1 MTMPRTDR
9 SRWLVPAG
17 LIFLVVVPVAAGTF
31 RIVQL
36 ASGGPVTPGNARFFA
51 SPLPVVAHI
60 IGASVF
66 CVLGAL
72 QFVPALRRR
81 SWHRR
86 AGRIILPCGLLA
98 AATGLWMTIFYPL
111 PPSDGTLLNAQ
122 RLVFGTAMLACLAT
136 GFVAIRQGDVAR
148 HRAYL
153 MRGYAIGMG
162 AGTQVFTN
170 LPWLLVTGHQPG
182 QFPRALLM
190 GAGWVINLAIAEWL
204 IRRRPTRRPIR
215 PSQPAAAQPAAS

>member
-1 MTMPRTDR
+1 MTMPRTDK
-9 SRWLVPAG
+9 SRWLVPTG
-17 LIFLVVVPVAAGTF
+17 LILLVVVPVAAGAF

-60 IGASVF
+60 VGASVF
-66 CVLGAL
+66 CVFGAL

-81 SWHRR
+81 PWHRR
-86 AGRIILPCGLLA
+86 AGRIVLPCGVLA
-98 AATGLWMTIFYPL
+98 AATGLWMTVFYPL
-111 PPSDGTLLNAQ
+111 PDTDGTLLNAQ
-122 RLVFGTAMLACLAT
+122 RLVFGTAMMACLAT
-136 GFVAIRQGDVAR
+136 GFVAIRRGDVAR
-148 HRAYL
+148 HRAYV

-170 LPWLLVTGHQPG
+170 LPWLLATGHQPG

-190 GAGWVINLAIAEWL
+190 GAGWVVNLAIAEWL
-204 IRRRPTRRPIR
+204 IRRSPGRRPGRRPIR
-215 PSQPAAAQPAAS
+215 AAQPAAS